1 MNVEAVFQSVMTKA
15 CYFCV
20 TFCLLLIFFAPSF
33 AQDKVKKTETI
44 STASKITSGQLKL
57 NENKTIEVKG
67 TAVFTLAAVN
77 PDGSLSGNLVYIIHE
92 DVRQKIAQEAH
103 KQIAEVPANIAVK
116 DVSAKLKK
124 NTHCPEIQLAFAELE
139 TEISGTKL
147 HLNHFVLNFIDT
159 PQKLSRALCIWTDRA
174 NKGDNNKGIVQ
185 YINLLLKGEEDEEDK
200 PATHN

>member
-1 MNVEAVFQSVMTKA
+1 MNVEDVLQSVVTKV

-20 TFCLLLIFFAPSF
+20 TFCLLLAFLATGV
-33 AQDKVKKTETI
+33 AQEKVKKTETI
-44 STASKITSGQLKL
+44 STASKIISGQLKL
-57 NENKTIEVKG
+57 TENKIIEVKA
-67 TAVFTLAAVN
+67 TAVFTLASVN
-77 PDGSLSGNLVYIIHE
+77 PDGSLLGNLVYGMPE
-92 DVRQKIAQEAH
+92 DMRQKIAGEAH
-103 KQIAEVPANIAVK
+103 KQIAEVPVNIAVK

-124 NTHCPEIQLAFAELE
+124 NAHCPEIQLEFAELE

-147 HLNHFVLNFIDT
+147 HLKHFVLSFIDT

-174 NKGDNNKGIVQ
+174 NKGDTNKGIVQ